1 MMVLWHNKCQ
11 LTRHTHTLG
20 HIQLFMLMAMR
31 EGAHKRNWSQKEIF
45 NDVRSVTEARLAE
58 EDGWFLRWTWLERLG
73 PRAAIP
79 GLRGSFNCTLG
90 TASIERRDLLLAS
103 KPSALC
109 HTHDTHDSAAVKS
122 AFLAEGHFIVTCPP
136 IESGRA
142 QQGPENVSI
151 TLLAWTTVPH
161 SRTITELSTTSCLKI
176 NPPPN

>member
-11 LTRHTHTLG
+11 LTRHTCTLG

-31 EGAHKRNWSQKEIF
+31 EGSRKRNWSREEIF
-45 NDVRSVTEARLAE
+45 MIWEEWRRLLQQRRTDDSWGGLDLSAWGPVLLFLGSV
-58 EDGWFLRWTWLERLG
+58 GV
-73 PRAAIP
+73 
-79 GLRGSFNCTLG
+79 S
-90 TASIERRDLLLAS
+90 TAPWEPPPLSRDLLLAS

-161 SRTITELSTTSCLKI
+161 SRTITALSTTSCLKI